1 MKSDLINEVKRQLI
15 VQTSLSP
22 VLSSLRV
29 PDMNADLSS
38 HDSNDEIMIK
48 SMFKARDIY
57 NIKVQMR
64 RDALGSW
71 TWIQAL
77 IRQLQE
83 ED

>member
-1 MKSDLINEVKRQLI
+1 
-15 VQTSLSP
+15 
-22 VLSSLRV
+22 
-29 PDMNADLSS
+29 MNADLSS